1 MTAVS
6 RSIVDFILLGPVDD
20 RRQVQESPILGD
32 VWMEFA
38 ASPAQPLDLLLSP
51 YSDAGSAGAGPLAQ
65 VLAERL
71 DDFQEREH
79 PQPLRARNPED
90 KEGADVAY
98 LQGIVAARLYFDE
111 LIELVIPMTAWWHGP
126 PGSRDGA
133 VERLRSAEFAF
144 DDLTP
149 KIAIVRDWVRRDAI
163 GGKAE
168 RRKMERE
175 LATFSALERY
185 LILAGFVLWAADKAA
200 GDPQFAQAGLDTIL
214 DTLEEPGDVA
224 AALKAAYLRITE
236 KTPPG
241 AVHSL
246 AGQETPALFYQ
257 ISMNR
262 PAHPALE
269 RSVPAVKGDAAHKLF
284 SVNCEKIVWAVI
296 DSGIDVTHP
305 AFGFAQP
312 RTDPKPGPKTRIER
326 RFDFTR
332 IRDII
337 SLENLARGP
346 ASAKRFQARVTSLA
360 DSSGL
365 PADTVARHLK
375 SLAEDAANER
385 PVHWELV
392 EPFLK
397 MADDARPESGHG
409 THVAGIL
416 GASAEAMKR
425 SGELNGHRI
434 ADGLCPDIRIY
445 DFKVLSLT
453 ERDTEF
459 AIIAAL
465 QYLRYINQRHT
476 SIAVHGANLSL
487 SIRHDV
493 RNYACGRTPICEEC
507 ERLVESGVVVVAAAG
522 NRGYRSF
529 GPAEGREE
537 SYAAFSITDPGNAEG
552 VITVGATHRFWP
564 HTYGVSFFSSRG
576 PTGDG
581 RMKPDL
587 VAPGERIESAL
598 PMANAKWGPL
608 DGTSMA
614 APHVS
619 GAAAMLM
626 ARYSELIGAP
636 RKIKKIL
643 CETAT
648 DLQRERSFQGNGML
662 DILRALQ
669 KV

>member
-6 RSIVDFILLGPVDD
+6 RAFVDFILLGPLDD

-38 ASPAQPLDLLLSP
+38 AAPARPLDLLISP
-51 YSDAGSAGAGPLAQ
+51 FSSAGLAGAGPLAQ
-65 VLAERL
+65 ALAERL
-71 DDFQEREH
+71 DAFRDCEDPR
-79 PQPLRARNPED
+79 PLRARAEGED
-90 KEGADVAY
+90 GSDIAY

-111 LIELVIPMTAWWHGP
+111 VVELVIPMTAWWHGA
-126 PGSRDGA
+126 PGSGEGA
-133 VERLRSAEFAF
+133 VTRLSADKFAF
-144 DDLTP
+144 DQLTP
-149 KIAIVRDWVRRDAI
+149 KIEDVLNWRNKDLP
-163 GGKAE
+163 GGQPE
-168 RRKMERE
+168 RRALERKF
-175 LATFSALERY
+175 ATFSALERY
-185 LILAGFVLWAADKAA
+185 LMLAGFILWAADKAA
-200 GDPQFAQAGLDTIL
+200 GSRELASADLGRLLDEL
-214 DTLEEPGDVA
+214 QKPEEVTA
-224 AALKAAYLRITE
+224 VLKAAYWRIRQS
-236 KTPPG
+236 PVAG
-241 AVHSL
+241 AVTTII
-246 AGQETPALFYQ
+246 GRPTPALFYQ

-262 PAHPALE
+262 PANPALE
-269 RSVPAVKGDAAHKLF
+269 HSVAAVKGDAARQLF

-296 DSGIDVTHP
+296 DSGIDVTHS
-305 AFGFAQP
+305 AFGHP
-312 RTDPKPGPKTRIER
+312 RKDGVSRIER

-332 IRDII
+332 IREII
-337 SLENLARGP
+337 SLENLAHGP
-346 ASAKRFQARVTSLA
+346 VNAKRLEARVKTLA

-365 PADTVARHLK
+365 AAETVERNLK

-392 EPFLK
+392 EPFLE
-397 MADDARPESGHG
+397 MGQDARLQSGHG

-416 GASAEAMKR
+416 GASAKAMER
-425 SGELNGHRI
+425 SGQLAGFSM

-445 DFKVLSLT
+445 DFKVLSLS

-476 SIAVHGANLSL
+476 AIAVHGANLSL

-529 GPAEGREE
+529 GPTEGGDE

-552 VITVGATHRFWP
+552 IITVGATHRFWP

-598 PMANAKWGPL
+598 PMSNAKWGPL

-626 ARYSELIGAP
+626 ARYSELVGAP
-636 RKIKKIL
+636 RKIKQIL

-648 DLQRERSFQGNGML
+648 DLQRERSFQGHGML

-669 KV
+669 KI